1 MSNINASHP
10 DYGTGSKKF
19 SVYLIGIVLCVV
31 LTLVPFYLVMNA
43 VLPRATTMLAI
54 YAFAIFQFFVQVT
67 CFLRLNAKTEQARTN
82 VVAFL
87 FTFIILVVVIGGS
100 LWIMWNLNYRM
111 M

>member
-1 MSNINASHP
+1 MSNINASYP
-10 DYGTGSKKF
+10 DYGTGSKRF
-19 SVYLIGIVLCVV
+19 SVYLVGIILCVF
-31 LTLVPFYLVMNA
+31 LTLVPFYLVMSS
-43 VLPRATTMLAI
+43 VLSPANTMLAI
-54 YAFAIFQFFVQVT
+54 YAFAIIQFCVQVI

-82 VVAFL
+82 ILAFL